1 MATQTSSTL
10 RLEGEAMNA
19 NLPIKNTQAES
30 DLIDRF
36 EAAGAALPG
45 TVSVA
50 ALREAALGQIRDK
63 GLPHRR
69 VEEYKYSD
77 LRAFMKSAA
86 PLAAKAD
93 VEAARGVINA
103 SDTFGDLD
111 RFKIVIANGA
121 FVPELSDVDGLAAE
135 GVRVSNFS
143 DALTGEDGAQLLKS
157 PKTGANDGVV
167 ALNTA
172 FVQGGVIIT
181 VADGTELSRPL
192 ELVHVATATGAQVVR
207 NKILAGKGSVVRV
220 LESFSGDTGAGEV
233 NTVFDYDLED
243 KAQVAATRL
252 IVGKSEAAHLL
263 TSNVTLGAEAEFK
276 SLGFIAG
283 PQFVRNQQFVHFT
296 GEHSEAKIYGVSMA
310 GGEDL
315 ADQTL
320 IVDHAVPHCN
330 SREFFKTV
338 LDGRARGVYQGRINV
353 APHAQKTDGEMMT
366 QALLLSEEAEMANK
380 PELEIFADDV
390 ICAHGATSGQI
401 DEDLLFYLRA
411 RGIPEAEART
421 LLVLAF
427 LAETIEEYGEDDVT
441 EGLEARVRD
450 WLAGH

>member
-1 MATQTSSTL
+1 
-10 RLEGEAMNA
+10 MNA
-19 NLPIKNTQAES
+19 NAPIRNTQAES

-36 EAAGAALPG
+36 EAAKGGLAG
-45 TVSVA
+45 SVSVS
-50 ALREAALGQIRDK
+50 ALRETALGQIRDK

-86 PLAAKAD
+86 PLAASAD
-93 VEAARGVINA
+93 IAAVKGVLDA
-103 SDTFGDLD
+103 SGTFGDLD
-111 RFKIVIANGA
+111 RFKIVVANGS
-121 FVPELSDVDGLAAE
+121 FVAELSDVDALSAE
-135 GVRVSNFS
+135 GVAVSDFA
-143 DALTGEDGAQLLKS
+143 DALTSDEGAQLLKS
-157 PKTGANDGVV
+157 PKTGPNDGLV

-181 VADGTELSRPL
+181 VKDGVDVSKPL
-192 ELVHVATATGAQVVR
+192 ELVQLATATGAQVVR
-207 NKILAGKGSVVRV
+207 NKITVGKGAKLRV
-220 LESFSGDTGAGEV
+220 LESFSGDTGTGEI
-233 NTVFDYDLED
+233 NTVFDYDLAD
-243 KAQVAATRL
+243 TAAVAATRL
-252 IVGKSEAAHLL
+252 ITGKAKAAHLL
-263 TSNVTLGAEAEFK
+263 TTIATLGAEAEFK

-283 PQFVRNQQFVHFT
+283 PRFVRNQQFINFT
-296 GEHSEAKIYGVSMA
+296 GENSEAKIYGVSMA

-338 LDGRARGVYQGRINV
+338 LDGRAKGVYQGRINV
-353 APHAQKTDGEMMT
+353 AQHAQKTDGEMMT

-390 ICAHGATSGQI
+390 LCAHGATSGQI
-401 DEDLLFYLRA
+401 DEELLFYLRA
-411 RGIPEAEART
+411 RGIPEDEAKT

-427 LAETIEEYGEDDVT
+427 LSEAIEEYGEDDVT
-441 EGLEARVRD
+441 EGLEDRVRD
-450 WLAGH
+450 WLASH

>member
-1 MATQTSSTL
+1 
-10 RLEGEAMNA
+10 MNA
-19 NLPIKNTQAES
+19 SAPIKHTQAEG
-30 DLIDRF
+30 DLLERF
-36 EAAGAALPG
+36 GRSKAELSG
-45 TVSVA
+45 SVA
-50 ALREAALGQIRDK
+50 VDALREVAAGQIRDK

-93 VEAARGVINA
+93 EKSAA
-103 SDTFGDLD
+103 DLLKATD
-111 RFKIVIANGA
+111 CFEGLERFRIVIANGTYQ
-121 FVPELSDVDGLAAE
+121 PGLSDTDALAGE
-135 GVRVSNFS
+135 GVTVTDLNERLAGDN
-143 DALTGEDGAQLLKS
+143 GASLLAY
-157 PKTGANDGVV
+157 PKTAQNDGVI

-172 FVQGGVIIT
+172 FVQGGVVICIAEGKE
-181 VADGTELSRPL
+181 VSRPL
-192 ELVHVATATGAQVVR
+192 EIVQVATSEGAQVTR
-207 NKILAGKGSVVRV
+207 HRIELGKGAKLRL
-220 LESFSGDTGAGEV
+220 LESFVGDTGAGEL
-233 NTVFDYDLED
+233 NSVFDYD
-243 KAQVAATRL
+243 VADGASLASTRL
-252 IVGKSEAAHLL
+252 VSGNGKAAHLV
-263 TSNVTLGAEAEFK
+263 TSIATLGAEATFK

-283 PQFVRNQQFVHFT
+283 ARFARNQQFVNFT
-296 GEHSEAKIYGVSMA
+296 GENSEAKIYGVTMA

-320 IVDHAVPHCN
+320 IVDHAVPHCD

-353 APHAQKTDGEMMT
+353 AQHAQKTDGEMMT

-401 DEDLLFYLRA
+401 DEDLLFYLKA
-411 RGIPEAEART
+411 RGIPEAEAKT

-427 LAETIEEYGEDDVT
+427 LSEAIEEYGEDDVT

>member
-1 MATQTSSTL
+1 
-10 RLEGEAMNA
+10 MNA
-19 NLPIKNTQAES
+19 TVPIKNTQAET
-30 DLIDRF
+30 DLIARF
-36 EAAGAALPG
+36 ESAKAALPG
-45 TVSVA
+45 SVA
-50 ALREAALGQIRDK
+50 VSALREGALGQIRDK

-86 PLAAKAD
+86 PLAASAD
-93 VEAARGVINA
+93 PSDAQNA
-103 SDTFGDLD
+103 LNFLETFADLD
-111 RFKIVIANGA
+111 RYKIVLANGA
-121 FVPELSDVDGLAAE
+121 YIADLSDAEALAAE
-135 GVRVSNFS
+135 GVAIDNVA
-143 DALTGEDGAQLLKS
+143 DVLAGETGAQALS
-157 PKTGANDGVV
+157 YPKTGPNDGVV

-172 FVQGGVIIT
+172 FIQGGVVVTVKDGADVSKPVEIIQ
-181 VADGTELSRPL
+181 L
-192 ELVHVATATGAQVVR
+192 ATAIGAQAVR
-207 NKILAGKGSVVRV
+207 NKVVVGKGAKLRL
-220 LESFSGDTGAGEV
+220 LESFSGDTETGEI
-233 NTVFDYDLED
+233 NTIFDYDIADNANL
-243 KAQVAATRL
+243 AATRV
-252 IVGKSEAAHLL
+252 IAGKSEAAHLY
-263 TSNVTLGAEAEFK
+263 TSIATIGADAEFK

-283 PQFVRNQQFVHFT
+283 PRFVRNQQFVNFT
-296 GEHSEAKIYGVSMA
+296 GENSEAKIYGVTMA

-330 SREFFKTV
+330 SREYFKTV
-338 LDGRARGVYQGRINV
+338 LDGRAKGVYQGRINV
-353 APHAQKTDGEMMT
+353 AQNAQKTDGEMMT

-411 RGIPEAEART
+411 RGIPEDEAKT

-427 LAETIEEYGEDDVT
+427 LSEAIEEYDEDDVT

>member
-1 MATQTSSTL
+1 
-10 RLEGEAMNA
+10 MNVSV
-19 NLPIKNTQAES
+19 PINYTQAES

-36 EAAGAALPG
+36 EQRKADLPG
-45 TVSVA
+45 SVAVA
-50 ALREAALGQIRDK
+50 ALREAAIRQLREK

-77 LRAFMKSAA
+77 LRAFLKSAA
-86 PLAAKAD
+86 PLAEKAKLED
-93 VEAARGVINA
+93 LESILSNQNV
-103 SDTFGDLD
+103 FGDLD
-111 RFKIVIANGA
+111 RYRIVIANGA
-121 FVPELSDVDGLAAE
+121 FVAGLSDVEDLAKE
-135 GVRVSNFS
+135 GVTVSS
-143 DALTGEDGAQLLKS
+143 LQDALAGETGAQLLTM
-157 PKTGANDGVV
+157 PKTGQDDGIV

-172 FVQGGVIIT
+172 FVQGGAVI
-181 VADGTELSRPL
+181 VVREGADLSKPVELIQ
-192 ELVHVATATGAQVVR
+192 VATSSGSQAVR
-207 NKILAGKGSVVRV
+207 NSISVGKGAKLRL
-220 LESFSGDTGAGEV
+220 LETFVGDTGDGEL
-233 NTVFDYDLED
+233 NTVFDYTIED
-243 KAQVAATRL
+243 GAALATTRL
-252 IVGKSEAAHLL
+252 ITGKVSTARLF
-263 TSNVTLGAEAEFK
+263 TSIATVGAEAEFK

-283 PQFVRNQQFVHFT
+283 SRFARNQQFVNFT
-296 GEHSEAKIYGVSMA
+296 GENSEAKIYGVTMA

-338 LDGRARGVYQGRINV
+338 LDGRSKGVYQGRINV

-411 RGIPEAEART
+411 RGIPEDEART

-427 LAETIEEYGEDDVT
+427 LSEAIEEYDEEDVT
-441 EGLEARVRD
+441 EGLEERVRD

>member
-1 MATQTSSTL
+1 
-10 RLEGEAMNA
+10 MNA
-19 NLPIKNTQAES
+19 NMPIKNTQAES

-36 EAAGAALPG
+36 DATNGKLPG
-45 TVSVA
+45 SVA
-50 ALREAALGQIRDK
+50 VTALREAALGQVRDH

-93 VEAARGVINA
+93 VAAAKGVIEAA
-103 SDTFGDLD
+103 DTFGALD
-111 RFKIVIANGA
+111 RFKIVLANGN
-121 FVPELSDVDGLAAE
+121 FVAELSDIDALADE
-135 GVRVSNFS
+135 GVSVSNIA
-143 DALTGEDGAQLLKS
+143 DAIDGDQGAQLLGS
-157 PKTGANDGVV
+157 PKTGPKDGVV

-172 FVQGGVIIT
+172 FVQGGVIVT
-181 VADGTELSRPL
+181 VKDGAEVSKPL
-192 ELVHVATATGAQVVR
+192 ELVHIATAMGAQAVR
-207 NKILAGKGSVVRV
+207 NRVAVGKGARLRV
-220 LESFSGDTGAGEV
+220 LESFSGDTGTGEV
-233 NTVFDYDLED
+233 NVVFDYDVADNAE
-243 KAQVAATRL
+243 VAATRL
-252 IVGKSEAAHLL
+252 ITGKSDAAHLL
-263 TSNVTLGAEAEFK
+263 TTIATIGAGAEFK

-283 PQFVRNQQFVHFT
+283 PQFVRNQQFVNFT
-296 GEHSEAKIYGVSMA
+296 GENSQAKIYGVSMA
-310 GGEDL
+310 GGDAL

-330 SREFFKTV
+330 SREYFKTV

-411 RGIPEAEART
+411 RGIPEAEAKT

-427 LAETIEEYGEDDVT
+427 LSEAIEEYGEDDVT
-441 EGLEARVRD
+441 EGLEARVRE
-450 WLAGH
+450 WLASH

>member
-1 MATQTSSTL
+1 
-10 RLEGEAMNA
+10 MNA
-19 NLPIKNTQAES
+19 SVPIKHTQAEN
-30 DLIDRF
+30 DLFDRF
-36 EAAGAALPG
+36 DGAKGGLSG
-45 TVSVA
+45 SVA
-50 ALREAALGQIRDK
+50 VTALREAAVDSIRSK

-86 PLAAKAD
+86 PLAAAADADSVKAALD
-93 VEAARGVINA
+93 SHE
-103 SDTFGDLD
+103 TFGDLD
-111 RFKIVIANGA
+111 RFRIVIANGA
-121 FVPELSDVDGLAAE
+121 FLAELSDVDALAAE
-135 GVRVSNFS
+135 GLTVTSLC
-143 DALTGEDGAQLLKS
+143 DALAGEQGGGLLSAPKSGDG
-157 PKTGANDGVV
+157 DGVI

-172 FVQGGVIIT
+172 FVQGGV
-181 VADGTELSRPL
+181 VVEVKDGAELSKPV
-192 ELVHVATATGAQVVR
+192 ELVQVAASAGAQITRNRIVV
-207 NKILAGKGSVVRV
+207 GKGAKLRL
-220 LESFSGDTGAGEV
+220 LETFVGDTGKGEL
-233 NTVFDYDLED
+233 NTVFDYDLAD
-243 KAQVAATRL
+243 GASLAATRL
-252 IVGKSEAAHLL
+252 IVGKSEAARLF
-263 TSNVTLGAEAEFK
+263 TTVAKIGGEAEFK

-283 PQFVRNQQFVHFT
+283 PRFTRNQQFIEFT
-296 GEHSEAKIYGVSMA
+296 GENSEAKIYGVSMA
-310 GGEDL
+310 GGDDL

-320 IVDHAVPHCN
+320 VVDHSVPHCN

-338 LDGRARGVYQGRINV
+338 LDGRAKGVYQGRINV
-353 APHAQKTDGEMMT
+353 AQHAQKTDGEMMT

-411 RGIPEAEART
+411 RGIPEAEAKT

-427 LAETIEEYGEDDVT
+427 LAEAIEEYGEDDVT

>member
-1 MATQTSSTL
+1 
-10 RLEGEAMNA
+10 MNA
-19 NLPIKNTQAES
+19 SAPIKNTQAED
-30 DLIDRF
+30 DLIARF
-36 EAAGAALPG
+36 DAGRDQLAGSAD
-45 TVSVA
+45 VSA
-50 ALREAALGQIRDK
+50 RREAAVGQIRDR

-86 PLAAKAD
+86 PLAPKAD
-93 VEAARGVINA
+93 VAAARDVLQATDCFSG
-103 SDTFGDLD
+103 LD
-111 RFKIVIANGA
+111 RYRIVIANGD
-121 FVPELSDVDGLAAE
+121 FQPELSDVEPLAAE
-135 GVRVSNFS
+135 GVS
-143 DALTGEDGAQLLKS
+143 LTDFNELLSGPDGATNLAF
-157 PKTGANDGVV
+157 PKTGPQDGTV

-172 FVQGGVIIT
+172 FIQGGVALSVGEGKVVTKPVEVVHVASAEGAAVTRSRIDLAKGAQLRLLETFIGDT
-181 VADGTELSRPL
+181 GDGELNAVFDYQVADG
-192 ELVHVATATGAQVVR
+192 ATLAT
-207 NKILAGKGSVVRV
+207 
-220 LESFSGDTGAGEV
+220 
-233 NTVFDYDLED
+233 
-243 KAQVAATRL
+243 TRL
-252 IVGKSEAAHLL
+252 VVGNARSARLL
-263 TSNVTLGAEAEFK
+263 TSIATLGADATFK

-283 PQFVRNQQFVHFT
+283 TRFARNQQFVNFT
-296 GEHSEAKIYGVSMA
+296 GENSEAKIYGVSMA

-338 LDGRARGVYQGRINV
+338 LDGRAKGVYQGRINV

-390 ICAHGATSGQI
+390 LCAHGATSGEI

-427 LAETIEEYGEDDVT
+427 LSEAIEEFGEEYVT
-441 EGLEARVRD
+441 EGLEERVRD
-450 WLAGH
+450 WLASH

>member
-1 MATQTSSTL
+1 
-10 RLEGEAMNA
+10 MNVSI
-19 NLPIKNTQAES
+19 PINHTKAES
-30 DLIDRF
+30 DLLDRF
-36 EAAGAALPG
+36 DDVKEALPG
-45 TVSVA
+45 SVAVA
-50 ALREAALGQIRDK
+50 ALREAAIDQIREK

-77 LRAFMKSAA
+77 LRAFLKSAA
-86 PLAAKAD
+86 PMAAAS
-93 VEAARGVINA
+93 EMNA
-103 SDTFGDLD
+103 VTALMNAEDSYGDLD
-111 RFKIVIANGA
+111 RYRVVIANGRFIA
-121 FVPELSDVDGLAAE
+121 ELSDVDALAAE
-135 GVRVSNFS
+135 GASLANIAE
-143 DALTGEDGAQLLKS
+143 ALSGENGAQLIAPPKS
-157 PKTGANDGVV
+157 GPNDGII

-172 FVQGGVIIT
+172 FLQGGVIIS
-181 VADGTELSRPL
+181 VNDGVELSKPV
-192 ELVHVATATGAQVVR
+192 ELVQVATGAGGQATR
-207 NKILAGKGSVVRV
+207 NRISVGNGAKLRL
-220 LESFSGDTGAGEV
+220 LETFLGDTGAGEL
-233 NTVFDYDLED
+233 NTVFDYD
-243 KAQVAATRL
+243 VADTAFLATTRL
-252 IVGKSEAAHLL
+252 ITGKTEAARLF
-263 TSNVTLGAEAEFK
+263 TSVATIGAEAEFK

-283 PQFVRNQQFVHFT
+283 PKFARNQQFVNFT
-296 GEHSEAKIYGVSMA
+296 GENSEAKIYGVSMA
-310 GGEDL
+310 GGDDL

-338 LDGRARGVYQGRINV
+338 LDGRSKGVYQGRINV

-411 RGIPEAEART
+411 RGIPEDEAKT

-427 LAETIEEYGEDDVT
+427 LSEAIEEYGEEDVT
-441 EGLEARVRD
+441 DRLEERVRD

>member
-1 MATQTSSTL
+1 
-10 RLEGEAMNA
+10 MNA
-19 NLPIKNTQAES
+19 SVAIKHTQAES
-30 DLIDRF
+30 DLLERF
-36 EAAGAALPG
+36 DSAKDDLAG
-45 TVSVA
+45 SVA
-50 ALREAALGQIRDK
+50 VSALREAALGQIRDR

-77 LRAFMKSAA
+77 LRAFLKSAA
-86 PLAAKAD
+86 PLAAEAD
-93 VEAARGVINA
+93 AASARSLLDSHDSYGE
-103 SDTFGDLD
+103 LD
-111 RFKIVIANGA
+111 RFRIVVANGR
-121 FVPELSDVDGLAAE
+121 FLTDLSDTEALAAE
-135 GVRVSNFS
+135 GVSLVALT
-143 DALTGEDGAQLLKS
+143 DALVEEGGAQLLAS
-157 PKTGANDGVV
+157 PKTGPNDGVV

-172 FVQGGVIIT
+172 FVQGGVVIK
-181 VADGTELSRPL
+181 VAAGAEISKPV
-192 ELVHVATATGAQVVR
+192 ELVQVATSAGAQVTR
-207 NKILAGKGSVVRV
+207 NSVALGEGARMRL
-220 LESFSGDTGAGEV
+220 LETFVGDTGNGEL
-233 NTVFDYDLED
+233 NTVLECNLAD
-243 KAQVAATRL
+243 RSALASTRL
-252 IVGKSEAAHLL
+252 IVGGVDTARLFTTIA
-263 TSNVTLGAEAEFK
+263 TLGAETEFK

-283 PQFVRNQQFVHFT
+283 PRFTRNQQFINFT
-296 GEHSEAKIYGVSMA
+296 GENSEAKIYGVTMA
-310 GGEDL
+310 GGDAL

-338 LDGRARGVYQGRINV
+338 LDGRAKGVYQGRINV

-390 ICAHGATSGQI
+390 LCAHGATSGQI

-411 RGIPEAEART
+411 RGIPEDEAKT

-427 LAETIEEYGEDDVT
+427 LSEAIEEYGEDDVT

>member
-1 MATQTSSTL
+1 
-10 RLEGEAMNA
+10 MNA
-19 NLPIKNTQAES
+19 TVPIKNTQAET
-30 DLIDRF
+30 DLIARF
-36 EAAGAALPG
+36 EAAKDALPG
-45 TVSVA
+45 SVAVA
-50 ALREAALGQIRDK
+50 ALREGALSQIRDK

-86 PLAAKAD
+86 PLAAGTEQSDAQ
-93 VEAARGVINA
+93 NA
-103 SDTFGDLD
+103 LNFLETFADLD
-111 RFKIVIANGA
+111 RYKIVLANGSYLPA
-121 FVPELSDVDGLAAE
+121 LSDAEALAGE
-135 GVRVSNFS
+135 GVTVSNMADFL
-143 DALTGEDGAQLLKS
+143 AGEEGAQALS
-157 PKTGANDGVV
+157 FPKTGASDGVV

-172 FVQGGVIIT
+172 FVQGGVILT
-181 VADGTELSRPL
+181 VKDGAEVSKPVELIQL
-192 ELVHVATATGAQVVR
+192 ATASGAQAVR
-207 NKILAGKGSVVRV
+207 NKVVVGKGAKLHL
-220 LESFSGDTGAGEV
+220 LESFTGDTGNGEI
-233 NTVFDYDLED
+233 NTVFDYSVADN
-243 KAQVAATRL
+243 AQLAATRV
-252 IVGKSEAAHLL
+252 IAGKSDAAHLY
-263 TSNVTLGAEAEFK
+263 TSIATLGADAEFK

-283 PQFVRNQQFVHFT
+283 PRFVRNQQFVNFT
-296 GEHSEAKIYGVSMA
+296 GENSEAKIYGVSMA

-353 APHAQKTDGEMMT
+353 AQHAQKTDGEMMT

-390 ICAHGATSGQI
+390 LCAHGATSGQI

-411 RGIPEAEART
+411 RGIPEDEAKT

-427 LAETIEEYGEDDVT
+427 LSEAIEEYGEDDVT

>member
-1 MATQTSSTL
+1 
-10 RLEGEAMNA
+10 MNA
-19 NLPIKNTQAES
+19 SLPIKHTQAET

-36 EAAGAALPG
+36 DAAKAHLPG
-45 TVSVA
+45 SQVIVGLRDSAVS
-50 ALREAALGQIRDK
+50 QIRDK

-69 VEEYKYSD
+69 VEEYKYTD
-77 LRAFMKSAA
+77 LRAYMKSGA
-86 PLAAKAD
+86 PLAGPATLDEVRAILD
-93 VEAARGVINA
+93 AQD
-103 SDTFGDLD
+103 SYGDLD
-111 RFKIVIANGA
+111 RYRIVIANGRFMA
-121 FVPELSDVDGLAAE
+121 DVSDAPALAGE
-135 GVRVSNFS
+135 GVTVTDFS
-143 DALTGEDGAQLLKS
+143 EALSAETAADLLAQPTTAGL
-157 PKTGANDGVV
+157 DGVL

-172 FVQGGVIIT
+172 FVQGGVLLVVKEGAAVSKPVEVVHVGTGSGALVTRSKIT
-181 VADGTELSRPL
+181 VSKGASLRVLETFAGDTGNGEINAVFDYHVADG
-192 ELVHVATATGAQVVR
+192 A
-207 NKILAGKGSVVRV
+207 K
-220 LESFSGDTGAGEV
+220 
-233 NTVFDYDLED
+233 
-243 KAQVAATRL
+243 VAATRL
-252 IVGKSEAAHLL
+252 IAGDADPARLF
-263 TSNVTLGAEAEFK
+263 TTIATIGAEAEFK

-283 PQFVRNQQFVHFT
+283 PSFVRNQQFVNFT

-310 GGEDL
+310 RGEGV

-338 LDGRARGVYQGRINV
+338 LDDRARGVYQGRINV

-390 ICAHGATSGQI
+390 ICAHGATSGQM

-411 RGIPEAEART
+411 RGIPEDEART

-427 LAETIEEYGEDDVT
+427 LSEAIEEYGEDDVT

-450 WLAGH
+450 WLAAKN

>member
-1 MATQTSSTL
+1 
-10 RLEGEAMNA
+10 MNA
-19 NLPIKNTQAES
+19 SVPIKHTQAES
-30 DLIDRF
+30 DLLDRF
-36 EAAGAALPG
+36 DGAKADLAGSMA
-45 TVSVA
+45 VA
-50 ALREAALGQIRDK
+50 ALREAALGQIRDR

-77 LRAFMKSAA
+77 LRAFLKSAA
-86 PLAAKAD
+86 PLAAAADAAAAKALLD
-93 VEAARGVINA
+93 GQD
-103 SDTFGDLD
+103 SYGDLD
-111 RFKIVIANGA
+111 RFRIVVANGTFLA
-121 FVPELSDVDGLAAE
+121 ELSDTDALAAE
-135 GVRVSNFS
+135 GVTLSSLN
-143 DALTGEDGAQLLKS
+143 DALAEESGAQLLAS
-157 PKTGANDGVV
+157 PKTGPNDGVV

-172 FVQGGVIIT
+172 FVQGGVVIGVKAGAEISKP
-181 VADGTELSRPL
+181 V
-192 ELVHVATATGAQVVR
+192 ELVQVATSTGAQVTR
-207 NKILAGKGSVVRV
+207 NKITLGEGAKLRL
-220 LESFSGDTGAGEV
+220 LETFAGDTGEGEL
-233 NTVFDYDLED
+233 NTVLDCDLAD
-243 KAQVAATRL
+243 KSALASTRL
-252 IVGKSEAAHLL
+252 VIGSSASPRLFTTIA
-263 TSNVTLGAEAEFK
+263 TLGAETEFK

-283 PQFVRNQQFVHFT
+283 PRFARNQQFINFT
-296 GEHSEAKIYGVSMA
+296 GENSEAKIYGVTMA
-310 GGEDL
+310 GGEAL

-390 ICAHGATSGQI
+390 LCAHGATSGQI

-411 RGIPEAEART
+411 RGIPEDEAKT

-427 LAETIEEYGEDDVT
+427 LSEAIEEYGEDDVT